1 MPTNRAWSTVSNVG
15 ASNLVKQSLIAPA
28 NSSLAPVGYLYTD
41 LTAERL
47 PFRGGGW
54 YSASNAGLG
63 ALTLDNARTF
73 ANVNFGFRPRFRA
86 V

>member
-47 PFRGGGW
+47 PRRGGAW
-54 YSASNAGLG
+54 LSTSDAGLG
-63 ALTLDNARTF
+63 ALSLSSARTT
-73 ANVNFGFRPRFRA
+73 ASSNIGFRPRFRA